1 MFLQYQL
8 LKVSHSSV
16 VESSI
21 PYPALRGS
29 CQEACSNLRTFREIY
44 NIQVTFPNPTED
56 NGIIANHEDNTTM
69 FSEENSEIKITQ
81 HRYGHQVV
89 SKRFNKHDFINV
101 LVPRDSHS
109 AETQYLTFT
118 FISEGDGFL

>member
-8 LKVSHSSV
+8 LQISYPSAA
-16 VESSI
+16 ESSM

-29 CQEACSNLRTFREIY
+29 CHEACSDLRTFREIY
-44 NIQVTFPNPTED
+44 NIQVTFPNPIED
-56 NGIIANHEDNTTM
+56 NGVIVNHEDNTTM

-81 HRYGHQVV
+81 HRYRHQVV
-89 SKRFNKHDFINV
+89 SKGFNKHDFINV
-101 LVPRDSHS
+101 LVSRDSHS
-109 AETQYLTFT
+109 AKTQYLTFT